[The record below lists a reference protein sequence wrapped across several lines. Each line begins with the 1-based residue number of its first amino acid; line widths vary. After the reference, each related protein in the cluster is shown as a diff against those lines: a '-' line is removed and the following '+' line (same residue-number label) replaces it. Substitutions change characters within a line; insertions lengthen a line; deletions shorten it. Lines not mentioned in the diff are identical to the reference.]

1 MTGEVEALASDTLSA
16 SELDVLVFPLFI
28 SFLIPRT
35 DHAVVKSV
43 KRKPPMTTENTL
55 RTSHTFPNPLAKGR
69 VIKLGTK
76 NTGSHFANRVAPGF
90 NT

>member
-16 SELDVLVFPLFI
+16 SELEVLVFPLFI

-55 RTSHTFPNPLAKGR
+55 RTWRGETFINIGTILADQLGR
-69 VIKLGTK
+69 
-76 NTGSHFANRVAPGF
+76 
-90 NT
+90 